1 MRLARVTLIW
11 ALLAAAVFVPIA
23 AAAASPL
30 LEWRGPVYILAGFAG
45 IIALGL
51 MLVQPLLIAGY
62 LPGLS
67 AYRGRRAHHWIG
79 GALVVMVVIHVG
91 GLWITSPPDMID
103 ALLFTSPT
111 PFSPSLG
118 GATARSP
125 GGTYMTTVVLNRR
138 NLLAAGGSVLATGVS
153 GLLLPARAQGLAP
166 TPSMSGG
173 SNNYR
178 KGAPIVDRIGKGGFW
193 MSGTVRRAG
202 DGAPLAGQRI
212 QIWAHT
218 TEGQEHE
225 PQSHGATLT
234 DKNGVFRLEMP
245 QIIPIFGQPHG
256 HLAYD
261 SGEFKTVFLR
271 PVMRSAKETSLEA
284 HFVLQPA

>member
-1 MRLARVTLIW
+1 
-11 ALLAAAVFVPIA
+11 
-23 AAAASPL
+23 
-30 LEWRGPVYILAGFAG
+30 
-45 IIALGL
+45 
-51 MLVQPLLIAGY
+51 
-62 LPGLS
+62 
-67 AYRGRRAHHWIG
+67 
-79 GALVVMVVIHVG
+79 
-91 GLWITSPPDMID
+91 
-103 ALLFTSPT
+103 
-111 PFSPSLG
+111 
-118 GATARSP
+118 
-125 GGTYMTTVVLNRR
+125 MTIVVLNRR
-138 NLLAAGGSVLATGVS
+138 SFLAVGGSVLAAGVS
-153 GLLLPARAQGLAP
+153 SFPFPARAEGLAS

-173 SNNYR
+173 SNNYI
-178 KGAPIVDRIGKGGFW
+178 KGAPTVDRIGKGGFW

-202 DGAPLAGQRI
+202 DGAALAGQRI

-284 HFVLQPA
+284 HFVLQPV